1 MDMSLLSGL
10 RKRIDDALL
19 AVDGE
24 LCEYARHS
32 GVARDAVRVVGLS
45 TDELAAIVNAFLR
58 DSRLW
63 TEFRRQLSQTPE
75 VRFDDLFHASCQASP
90 RPAPRP
96 GSQRPDDSDYRD
108 GEGWARRV
116 NTLAGK
122 PAVDAVT
129 LYAVAYAVGRDGG
142 LRKAFHALIMSA
154 QNEGL

>member
-19 AVDGE
+19 TVDSE
-24 LCEYARHS
+24 LCEHARRS
-32 GVARDAVRVVGLS
+32 GIARNAIRVVGLAS
-45 TDELAAIVNAFLR
+45 DELVAIVNAFVR

-63 TEFRRQLSQTPE
+63 TEFRRQLSQTPD
-75 VRFDDLFHASCQASP
+75 VRFDDLFHASCQVSP

-108 GEGWARRV
+108 GEGWARRI
-116 NTLAGK
+116 NTLAGQ

-129 LYAVAYAVGRDGG
+129 LYAVAYAMGRDGG
-142 LRKAFHALIMSA
+142 LRKAFHALVTA
-154 QNEGL
+154 AHGEAR